1 MMTDKDAAEHHK
13 MLEKLTKKQELF
25 KTIHLGQKVLH
36 FTTPQP
42 IIDEINETYNKNL
55 KNLAQHNKY
64 LAGKIE
70 NEHRIDEQLS
80 DHVKK
85 YFENCFRMYV
95 YECKFMKTINLR
107 QAWINEMKQHE
118 YNPFHYHI
126 GKDGHECGLS
136 SVMMLNRPNT
146 YGKEYSREHVP
157 TNGFLELI
165 SGSGVLSFNQLR
177 VDMKVGDFFVFPYDV
192 MHGVYPFNGTIDT
205 RRTLS
210 YNCDL
215 GNDLENLFE
224 KK

>member
-1 MMTDKDAAEHHK
+1 
-13 MLEKLTKKQELF
+13 
-25 KTIHLGQKVLH
+25 
-36 FTTPQP
+36 
-42 IIDEINETYNKNL
+42 
-55 KNLAQHNKY
+55 
-64 LAGKIE
+64 
-70 NEHRIDEQLS
+70 
-80 DHVKK
+80 
-85 YFENCFRMYV
+85 
-95 YECKFMKTINLR
+95 
-107 QAWINEMKQHE
+107 
-118 YNPFHYHI
+118 
-126 GKDGHECGLS
+126 
-136 SVMMLNRPNT
+136 MMLNRPNT